1 MSRPLHI
8 LMHCVYFPPEVGGL
22 ESHVYYLCR
31 AMAAMGHRVDIVTS
45 RSRPNLPKHEVMDGV
60 NVFRTWF
67 PSRNPIGW
75 GLHAAGSVPE
85 LGRLAR
91 TADILHA
98 QAFASV
104 LPGMAARRV
113 RKAPLLA
120 TWHTSHFL
128 KRADSPFWRPIFQ
141 RMLRE
146 VDHNLA
152 ASREIASVGERIAPG
167 VKVEALTNGVE
178 TDIFRPVVP
187 TLDPPAEGRRRLIV
201 PRRLFH
207 KNGVEYAVRALPLIA
222 EHIDVEAVFVGDGPE
237 REKLE
242 RLGAELGVSDR
253 MVFLGARPNAEM
265 PGLLASAELAVF
277 PSLME
282 ATSVAALECM
292 SCEIP
297 VAASRVGG
305 LPEIVDDSVG
315 GLCNPGDPPDIART
329 VVALLND
336 PQLKDRGRAGRERV
350 VGHWS
355 NHRLAL
361 RHLEIYNEL
370 IARRMPAPS
379 ITGTQSHG

>member
-1 MSRPLHI
+1 MNRPLHI

-31 AMAAMGHRVDIVTS
+31 ALAAMGHRVDIVTS
-45 RSRPNLPKHEVMDGV
+45 SSLPNVPKREVMDGV

-67 PSRNPIGW
+67 PARNPIGW
-75 GLHAAGSVPE
+75 GLHSAGSVPE
-85 LGRLAR
+85 MGRLAQ

-104 LPGMAARRV
+104 LPGMVARRV
-113 RKAPLLA
+113 RQAPLLA

-128 KRADSPFWRPIFQ
+128 KRADSPFWKPIFR

-152 ASREIASVGERIAPG
+152 ASRQIAEVGEWIAPG

-178 TDIFRPVVP
+178 TDIFRPVEP
-187 TLDPPAEGRRRLIV
+187 TLAPPAAGRRRVII

-207 KNGVEYAVRALPLIA
+207 KNGVEYAVRALPAIA
-222 EHIDVEAVFVGDGPE
+222 EQVDIEVVLVGDGPE
-237 REKLE
+237 RPKLE
-242 RLGAELGVSDR
+242 RLAGELGVSDR
-253 MVFLGARPNAEM
+253 MTFLGARPNAQM
-265 PGLLASAELAVF
+265 PGLLASAELAIF

-315 GLCNPGDPPDIART
+315 GLFGPGDPPDLARA

-350 VGHWS
+350 VNSWS
-355 NHRLAL
+355 NRRLAL
-361 RHLEIYNEL
+361 RHLEIYTEL
-370 IARRMPAPS
+370 MDRRIGAPS
-379 ITGTQSHG
+379 ISGT